1 MEDDNGDQKNKS
13 AQRSQGKLGMI
24 EEHLDDIVTDVKQNL
39 TSLFSRGEQFN
50 ELTEKSENL
59 KTHVSTA
66 IFPQTDNNLICENS
80 HQLCEEEPGRSE
92 FRANQETLF

>member
-1 MEDDNGDQKNKS
+1 
-13 AQRSQGKLGMI
+13 MI
-24 EEHLDDIVTDVKQNL
+24 EEHLDDIVSDVKQNL

-66 IFPQTDNNLICENS
+66 IFPQTDPCLTLIFLVNIVINYAQKSPTDSNS
-80 HQLCEEEPGRSE
+80 E
-92 FRANQETLF
+92 

>member
-1 MEDDNGDQKNKS
+1 
-13 AQRSQGKLGMI
+13 MI
-24 EEHLDDIVTDVKQNL
+24 EEHLDDIVSDVKQNL

-66 IFPQTDNNLICENS
+66 IFPQTDLYLTLISLVNIVINYAQKSPADSNS
-80 HQLCEEEPGRSE
+80 E
-92 FRANQETLF
+92 